1 MSVSK
6 TRKTKVA
13 SLYLDFNGDPARTY
27 AGNNIPTRLAYT
39 VDADATTF
47 ARAIEDR
54 LAGDAIARLHRR
66 ARENEWPRIL
76 AELVLPV
83 IHA

>member
-1 MSVSK
+1 MANWMSRGSVGRVS
-6 TRKTKVA
+6 RERGELRRPEVGA
-13 SLYLDFNGDPARTY
+13 ELDEHGAELRTE
-27 AGNNIPTRLAYT
+27 
-39 VDADATTF
+39 F
-47 ARAIEDR
+47 ARAIEER